1 MLPRPIA
8 VSISRN
14 SLVQSIDERDDMS
27 SDCASIM
34 RLWKFESLF
43 IVPTN
48 IDIRSVKMK
57 AQDGIRCSDVTE
69 DGAWLYNRWQRN
81 GSEGDTGPQ
90 IGCPASCSTVND
102 P

>member
-27 SDCASIM
+27 SDFASIM
-34 RLWKFESLF
+34 RLWKSESLF

-48 IDIRSVKMK
+48 INIRNMK
-57 AQDGIRCSDVTE
+57 IRAQEYRIRCSDVTE
-69 DGAWLYNRWQRN
+69 DGAWLYNRW
-81 GSEGDTGPQ
+81 
-90 IGCPASCSTVND
+90 
-102 P
+102 